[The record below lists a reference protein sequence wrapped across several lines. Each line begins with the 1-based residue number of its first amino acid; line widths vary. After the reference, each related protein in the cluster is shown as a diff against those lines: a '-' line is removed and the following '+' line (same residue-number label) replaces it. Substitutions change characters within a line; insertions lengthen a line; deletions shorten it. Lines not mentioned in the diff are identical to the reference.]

1 MVESRW
7 IKGNHWVNAV
17 RFSRYSTT
25 RRPRWFYSLIKSI
38 SVYLKDP
45 RESRGRVKR
54 DPHTSLRLSC
64 PLSVKV
70 SGSVSIRSTLCLR
83 TFLLFSFSLLV
94 SIPVQRSSIHERI
107 HEPSIHCTT
116 VLEPFFLGPF
126 SISLAALDS
135 IPCHS
140 TTEVSELRPP
150 PRFLAF
156 FCLLTIIIRRWCNF
170 DRPESRTYEKRSG
183 STKTGSLRSKVI
195 KSPVS
200 TLLFRYVLGF
210 PSYGFLWDRDFCVQ
224 SILS

>member
-94 SIPVQRSSIHERI
+94 SIPVQRSSFTNESTNL
-107 HEPSIHCTT
+107 PSIAPPCSSH
-116 VLEPFFLGPF
+116 FFSALSQF
-126 SISLAALDS
+126 LWRSSIRFPA
-135 IPCHS
+135 I
-140 TTEVSELRPP
+140 RPP
-150 PRFLAF
+150 RCQSF
-156 FCLLTIIIRRWCNF
+156 
-170 DRPESRTYEKRSG
+170 G
-183 STKTGSLRSKVI
+183 LRH
-195 KSPVS
+195 
-200 TLLFRYVLGF
+200 
-210 PSYGFLWDRDFCVQ
+210 DFSHSSAC
-224 SILS
+224 